1 MGHQEA
7 RSWPALDVNRGLKLL
22 VFLLSANEGPSA
34 GVKVRG
40 QPRAEEVQGKMEQ
53 VEGTFLSLTHTRARA
68 SCGVPW
74 GWGLRGALPYLSDVP
89 SQPAGQQV
97 GSRSIAKPTWGQR
110 GPRRVTRSC
119 CVLAPPGHLGRER
132 TPAPVHGV
140 GAAGT
145 PVAQPFP
152 PRVTRPGS

>member
-7 RSWPALDVNRGLKLL
+7 RSWPALDVSRGLKLL

-40 QPRAEEVQGKMEQ
+40 QPWAEEVQGKMEQ

-68 SCGVPW
+68 SRGVPW
-74 GWGLRGALPYLSDVP
+74 GWGLRGALPYQMCPHSPL
-89 SQPAGQQV
+89 AAGGQQV
-97 GSRSIAKPTWGQR
+97 DCQAHVGPEGSTSGHAQLL
-110 GPRRVTRSC
+110 
-119 CVLAPPGHLGRER
+119 CVCSPGHLGRER
-132 TPAPVHGV
+132 TPAPVHGM

-152 PRVTRPGS
+152 PV

>member
-1 MGHQEA
+1 MRHQEA

-68 SCGVPW
+68 SRGVLW

-89 SQPAGQQV
+89 SQPSGQQV
-97 GSRSIAKPTWGQR
+97 GIRSIAKPTWGQR

-119 CVLAPPGHLGRER
+119 CVLAPPATLGGRGR
-132 TPAPVHGV
+132 PPPSMGW
-140 GAAGT
+140 GQLG
-145 PVAQPFP
+145 PPWPSLFP
-152 PRVTRPGS
+152 LCD